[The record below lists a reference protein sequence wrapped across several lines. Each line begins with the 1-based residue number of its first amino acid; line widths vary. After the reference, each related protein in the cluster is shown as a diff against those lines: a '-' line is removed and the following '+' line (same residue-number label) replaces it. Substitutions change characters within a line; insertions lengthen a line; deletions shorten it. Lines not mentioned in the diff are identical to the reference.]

1 MSMRVR
7 YGVHGPLEQAA
18 DELLRLSLLDV
29 KSRKDKSDILT
40 PWKESNRRSVEVYS
54 SSGFPDASIRQG
66 MFKRERNRTRP
77 HLNSCEGVVNA
88 RRSMADNAVESSFA
102 ADEEY

>member
-1 MSMRVR
+1 MRVR

-18 DELLRLSLLDV
+18 DELLRQSLINV
-29 KSRKDKSDILT
+29 KSREEKSDILT

-54 SSGFPDASIRQG
+54 TSGVPDESFRQG
-66 MFKRERNRTRP
+66 MFKRARNRTKP
-77 HLNSCEGVVNA
+77 SLNSCDGIVHG
-88 RRSMADNAVESSFA
+88 RRSMVDPSVESSFA